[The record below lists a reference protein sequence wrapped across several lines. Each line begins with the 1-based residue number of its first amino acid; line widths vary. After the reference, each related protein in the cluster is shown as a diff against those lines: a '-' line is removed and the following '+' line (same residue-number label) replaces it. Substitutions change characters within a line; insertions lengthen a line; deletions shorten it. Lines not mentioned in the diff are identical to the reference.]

1 MQHLSDAVTADC
13 DILAANDLEKKRCYL
28 QWRGNKPEQDAVAS
42 ALQNLHSSVCYYI
55 VASSYKLCTLINYVK
70 RTRRPDSEFAI
81 VELTPAVAL
90 AVLAVHSL
98 AIAKTCHCTFTF
110 LSN

>member
-1 MQHLSDAVTADC
+1 MQWHLHCRTYITPSVI
-13 DILAANDLEKKRCYL
+13 ILLLAHINY
-28 QWRGNKPEQDAVAS
+28 V
-42 ALQNLHSSVCYYI
+42 
-55 VASSYKLCTLINYVK
+55 LINYVK

-98 AIAKTCHCTFTF
+98 AIAKTDCTFTF